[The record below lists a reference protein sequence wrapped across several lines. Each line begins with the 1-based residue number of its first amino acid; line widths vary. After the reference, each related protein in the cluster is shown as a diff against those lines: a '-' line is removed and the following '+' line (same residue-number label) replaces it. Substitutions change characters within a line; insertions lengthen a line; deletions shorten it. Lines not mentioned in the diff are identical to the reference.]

1 MKNCRRLSGRKTGC
15 TFTSLGKRPGIR
27 TAGKGRLPEESGK
40 HGISGGIFL
49 ASALA
54 AWFSLLPGGQ
64 ARAEEGIVVPAGTV
78 IAGGGQTSNYDHF
91 SWQMNQTLSS
101 PDITFEGNSGGGVE
115 AKGGWRS
122 VFLFDNTS
130 AQGAEGAGAGTTN
143 GLHFTA
149 SNADIHSGFASVI
162 VNADTKAHGNVIAL
176 TDTAL
181 YGDWGNAIGALIA
194 TAGEISD
201 NKISLSGGSASS
213 SQAVLLLGNVPF
225 TRTAEEYVFTYGPG
239 AAERIN
245 GNTVEASGTKLTSAG
260 WGIVSVAAASQEVS
274 GNTFTLDFGDPG
286 KTSADIETAGFSF
299 ISAGRMNSSLDNC
312 DMPSAAAV
320 SSDNVLTLKNGMIAA
335 PVSADGRRGDAYRG
349 FFGIRADV
357 QSSNTLNLE
366 NVTLEG
372 FQLPQSR
379 DGIVGLSGRQISD
392 STVSVKDSGVWSMG
406 SDSGSYST
414 NSSIVAIQGAMSM
427 DKELGAGTASGYT
440 VSGSRVSVENSIIH
454 SGGGVYGI
462 AGDLNLAGGKGRHN
476 VLNSATDNTIWVK
489 GSSISSPHQTS
500 IGIIATKASGNTIIL
515 DSTTI
520 NPAKNAA
527 AETSGVIGILAP
539 ETADNN
545 TISITGA
552 TDSSGANVNSIFSFM
567 GMAGIAGSEVSG
579 NNYTNPSGG
588 TLTASNNRIAVQHM
602 DLVGQLN
609 GITGIAAKNASGNTI
624 IFSDGTMSGSFG
636 FMGIGMRSTY
646 FDQSWNKTLVHY
658 SESADGNTII
668 LRNGAIKSG
677 DSAVSVCGIKASTI
691 TGNILTADNFNIL
704 GDGSDYHVP
713 QKVVGL
719 SADGSVTGN
728 TVSFTNVTRLSAGV
742 EGLNGVAGSTVEN
755 NTISF
760 SGKGKD
766 ASVLDSAGCIFGIR
780 GVDAPTNYW
789 PMQNYLPA
797 ARAAGNTI
805 AVRNLTLI
813 SNEGGEGLLG
823 IKVSDTAAGN
833 SIFLQNCDINSAQ
846 GLAGIGVGVGFLPVT
861 VRTTDGSQITYTGTS
876 SITGNTIVLDNVTLR
891 VGESEKGQI
900 NSGAGIYAARGTLL
914 SGNTLV
920 ASGIEIKE
928 PEFAG
933 NRWVIPLYVGGF
945 AASGEASDNTVS
957 FSGLRGIKASTGG
970 IFALAAETARN
981 NTISLSGEGDCML
994 KTGGS
999 VAGIIGQQIGTNIPV
1014 SWAAVNADGNRIS
1027 LENIN
1032 IDSQIRP
1039 VSSVNYGG
1047 PTGSVMAI
1055 AAKNAS
1061 NNIITLQGG
1070 SVTTHLT
1077 GAAGIADIP
1086 RGNFTYSDTA
1096 MNNVISVSGTSFTF
1110 KDQVTAGLAGIQ
1122 AVKAGGNTVAMT
1134 GVEITDTE
1142 DTTKYAPVSGIV
1154 GVSGSSVTGNTV
1166 SFEGTINSAK
1176 HYIDGLQAAVAS
1188 GNRLTVQN
1196 SRISSDRAVS
1206 GLTGIHIIDGPTA
1219 SDGAGH
1225 TRILKSADTG
1235 RVYNVDSTQDNVLI
1249 VNKSSIT
1256 SGEEGVAGIH
1266 VGGTSAR
1273 DSIFLSGAAISSA
1286 AGVAGISAWV
1296 NPGSI
1301 EVEAAGAASGS
1312 TVSIKNSDI
1321 VSTQGAVYGIRADTI
1336 TDSAFELRD
1345 SNVKAEGYTNG
1356 DAGGLVA
1363 ENASG
1368 NTGVLGGKLSFIA
1381 PVGSLDVIRA
1391 FARGTENTGWFDHV
1405 EISVPLLYFVHAE
1418 RRANNNSLLVE
1429 GGTINADLRC
1439 AESDQGTSA
1448 SGNTMVMRGTTVNAG
1463 VLATAEARAGEA
1475 DGNTMIIS
1483 SSSVTA
1489 ERASAGI
1496 SDGSSAKNN
1505 SVSVSDSVFSGHL
1518 AAGMTK
1524 SGDVSGNTV
1533 LVRNSRVGG
1542 HVYGGFTVSG
1552 LAGGNTVI
1560 LEDSH
1565 VSGYVY
1571 GGQSEAG
1578 HATGNTVIVRNTSVS
1593 GGVYGNYIGT
1603 GDAGHNYVYINSGI
1617 GGGVE
1622 ASHTRSGDASDNV
1635 IVMEGGTV
1643 FDRLYGG
1650 YTEDGSASRNS
1661 ITVTAGRVR
1670 AAVVGGY
1677 DDGTAVDNTVT
1688 LYDTASFAGSD
1699 LYGGKTDGTSSDVFT
1714 GNTLNL
1720 HGQIQADSLQN
1731 FQNLNFSDVAD
1742 GTPSA
1747 DLAKSAVLGDGK
1759 GSFTNVSIQNLRNQ
1773 SGDVP
1778 EEYVLV
1784 HTPAASSSFTGTNLY
1799 VNGADTVTIGSDGS
1813 YVPYTGTVS
1822 NDGTVDNETGTAGM
1836 TRSQAGLTKGFLTFD
1851 VDYFIKNGQDL
1862 IARTKNVR
1870 ADHRTKSFNIDRLP
1884 GLALLDQG
1892 GDLAA
1897 GAGMESAEE
1906 SAMCLPGEEP
1916 CGTRAFM
1923 AVSGGY
1929 STYKADG
1936 HFNMSGGSAMA
1947 GLARYCKLPSV
1958 GFLAGVFFETGIAR
1972 FDAEHDFTG
1981 YDSFDSEGNASYYG
1995 VGALGKLYL
2004 NETAMQG
2011 LYAEGSFRIGML
2023 NYSWESDGW
2032 RVNGSDVDYSSQS
2045 PYMAAHGGIGW
2056 MKSLTDSVDLDIYAK
2071 YLWSH
2076 VSEDD
2081 SGISGSR
2088 VSFDAMDSNRLRGGA
2103 RLSFKGSDA
2112 FSWYLGAAYERQFN
2126 GRSASDVYGH
2136 DTPSASLKGDTAM
2149 VEAGLQLKPSKEVP
2163 VSFLLGA
2170 SGYAG
2175 TREGV
2180 SGTFQI
2186 RYEF

>member
-1 MKNCRRLSGRKTGC
+1 MKNCRRMSGRKTGC

-27 TAGKGRLPEESGK
+27 AAGKGRLPEESGK

-54 AWFSLLPGGQ
+54 AWFSLLPGGS
-64 ARAEEGIVVPAGTV
+64 ARADEGIVVPAGTV
-78 IAGGGQTSNYDHF
+78 IAGGGQTSKYDHF

-101 PDITFEGNSGGGVE
+101 PDITFEGNSWGGVE

-143 GLHFTA
+143 GLHFTV
-149 SNADIHSGFASVI
+149 SNANIHSGFASVI

-201 NKISLSGGSASS
+201 NKISLSGGSVSS

-225 TRTAEEYVFTYGPG
+225 TRTAEEYVFTGPG

-260 WGIVSVAAASQEVS
+260 WGIVSVSAASQEVS

-299 ISAGRMNSSLDNC
+299 ISAGRVNDI
-312 DMPSAAAV
+312 PSAVAV
-320 SSDNVLTLKNGMIAA
+320 SSGNVLTLKNGMIAS
-335 PVSADGRRGDAYRG
+335 PVTNSGRDNASRG
-349 FFGIRADV
+349 FFGARADV
-357 QSSNTLNLE
+357 QSGNTLNLE
-366 NVTLEG
+366 NVKLEG
-372 FQLPQSR
+372 FFLSNSR
-379 DGIVGLSGRQISD
+379 DGIVGLSGRTISD
-392 STVSVKDSGVWSMG
+392 SRVSVKNSDVWSMG
-406 SDSGSYST
+406 SKDGSAPT
-414 NSSIVAIQGAMSM
+414 NSSIAAIQGAISM
-427 DKELGAGTASGYT
+427 DKELGIGATSVYT

-462 AGDLNLAGGKGRHN
+462 TGDLDVAGGKGRHN
-476 VLNSATDNTIWVK
+476 VLDAASGNTISIK
-489 GSSISSPHQTS
+489 GTTITSSHHMAT
-500 IGIIATKASGNTIIL
+500 GIIAAHASSNTIIL

-520 NPAKNAA
+520 NPEKV
-527 AETSGVIGILAP
+527 TSGTVGILAP
-539 ETADNN
+539 ETADSN
-545 TISITGA
+545 TITITGV
-552 TDSSGANVNSIFSFM
+552 TDSSGANVNRIYTYM
-567 GMAGIAGSEVSG
+567 GMAGIAGTEIG
-579 NNYTNPSGG
+579 NEYNYTNPSGG
-588 TLTASNNRIAVQHM
+588 TLTAANNTISVEHM
-602 DLVGQLN
+602 DLVGEVN
-609 GITGIAAKNASGNTI
+609 GIVGIAAKNASGNTVS
-624 IFSDGTMSGSFG
+624 FSDGTMSGSFG

-646 FDQSWNKTLVHY
+646 FDQSGNTPLVHY
-658 SESADGNTII
+658 SGSASGNTII
-668 LRNGAIKSG
+668 LKNATLENADSG
-677 DSAVSVCGIKASTI
+677 GSVCGIKASTI
-691 TGNILTADNFNIL
+691 TGNVISGDGFNIR
-704 GDGSDYHVP
+704 GKNSGSDRQPAYPERVY
-713 QKVVGL
+713 GL
-719 SADGSVTGN
+719 SSDGAVTGN
-728 TVSFTNVTRLSAGV
+728 TVSFSNFTMISAGV
-742 EGLNGVAGSTVEN
+742 GGVNGIAGSAVEN
-755 NTISF
+755 NVIIFRGT
-760 SGKGKD
+760 GKD
-766 ASVLDSAGCIFGIR
+766 GAVLRAEGHVYGIAGSDVTSGWDR
-780 GVDAPTNYW
+780 SPR
-789 PMQNYLPA
+789 PA
-797 ARAAGNTI
+797 TMVKGNTI
-805 AVRNLTLI
+805 AVQDVSVRA
-813 SNEGGEGLLG
+813 NEGGRGILAIKALG
-823 IKVSDTAAGN
+823 TISGN
-833 SIFLQNCDINSAQ
+833 TIFLKNTDITSAHS
-846 GLAGIGVGVGFLPVT
+846 LSGIGVSPALVT
-861 VRTTDGSQITYTGTS
+861 VPVQNDDGSTTSYTEAQEVS
-876 SITGNTIVLDNVTLR
+876 SNTFALENVTLR
-891 VGESEKGQI
+891 AGSGEKSWSIDQGSDI
-900 NSGAGIYAARGTLL
+900 FAARASRIT
-914 SGNTLV
+914 GNILV
-920 ASGIEIKE
+920 ANGLEIRE
-928 PEFAG
+928 GTG
-933 NRWVIPLYVGGF
+933 NWVIPQRVRGF
-945 AASGEASDNTVS
+945 VSSGEVSDNVIS

-970 IFALAAETARN
+970 IHAYLAETASG
-981 NTISLSGEGDCML
+981 NTLALSGAEGCIL

-999 VAGIIGQQIGTNIPV
+999 VVGFAG
-1014 SWAAVNADGNRIS
+1014 SWSGSSSGSWGSFQMAANSATGNRIS

-1032 IDSQIRP
+1032 IDSQLRP
-1039 VSSVNYGG
+1039 VSSDNYGG
-1047 PTGSVMAI
+1047 PTGSVMGI
-1055 AAKNAS
+1055 AARNAS
-1061 NNIITLQGG
+1061 DNIITMQGG

-1086 RGNFTYSDTA
+1086 NGHFTYSDTA
-1096 MNNVISVSGTSFTF
+1096 VNNVISVSGTSFTF
-1110 KDQVTAGLAGIQ
+1110 KEQATAGLAGIQ
-1122 AVKAGGNTVAMT
+1122 AVKAEGNTVAMA

-1142 DTTKYAPVSGIV
+1142 DTTKYASVSGIV
-1154 GVSGSSVTGNTV
+1154 GVSGTSVTGNTV
-1166 SFEGTINSAK
+1166 SFEGNINSAK
-1176 HYIDGLQAAVAS
+1176 RYIEGLQAAGAS
-1188 GNRLTVQN
+1188 GNRLVVQT
-1196 SRISSDRAVS
+1196 SRISSDRAVPA
-1206 GLTGIHIIDGPTA
+1206 LTGIHIIDGSTF

-1225 TRILKSADTG
+1225 TTVQKVVDTS
-1235 RVYNVDSTQDNVLI
+1235 RVYNADNTQDNVLI
-1249 VNKSSIT
+1249 VKDSFIT
-1256 SGEEGVAGIH
+1256 SGAEGVAGIH
-1266 VGGTSAR
+1266 VRGTSLR
-1273 DSIFLSGAAISSA
+1273 DSVLLNGVTIRSA
-1286 AGVAGISAWV
+1286 AGVAGVSAWV

-1301 EVEAAGAASGS
+1301 EVEAAGSASGS

-1336 TDSAFELRD
+1336 TDSTFELRD
-1345 SNVKAEGYTNG
+1345 SNVNAEGDTNG

-1368 NTGVLGGKLSFIA
+1368 NTGVLGGKLSFSA

-1391 FARGTENTGWFDHV
+1391 FSRGTENTGWFDHV
-1405 EISVPLLYFVHAE
+1405 EITVPLLYFVHAE
-1418 RRANNNSLLVE
+1418 RRANDNSLLVE
-1429 GGTINADLRC
+1429 GGSINADLRC
-1439 AESDQGTSA
+1439 AESDHGTSA

-1463 VLATAEARAGEA
+1463 SLAVAEARVGEA

-1483 SSSVTA
+1483 SSNVTA

-1505 SVSVSDSVFSGHL
+1505 TVSVSNSVFSGHL

-1524 SGDVSGNTV
+1524 NGDVSGNMV
-1533 LVRNSRVGG
+1533 LVRNSRVGA

-1560 LEDSH
+1560 LDDSR

-1571 GGQSEAG
+1571 GGQSETG
-1578 HATGNTVIVRNTSVS
+1578 YATGNTVIVRNTSVS
-1593 GGVYGNYIGT
+1593 GGVYGNYVGT
-1603 GDAGHNYVYINSGI
+1603 GDAGHNYIYINSGI

-1622 ASHTRSGDASDNV
+1622 AAHTRSGDASDN
-1635 IVMEGGTV
+1635 IVLMEGGTV

-1650 YTEDGSASRNS
+1650 YTENGSASRNS
-1661 ITVTAGRVR
+1661 ITVAAGRVR

-1688 LYDTASFAGSD
+1688 LYDAANFAGSD
-1699 LYGGKTDGTSSDVFT
+1699 LYGGRTDGTSSDVFT

-1742 GTPSA
+1742 ETPSA
-1747 DLAKSAVLGDGK
+1747 DLAKSAVIGDGK
-1759 GSFTNVSIQNLRNQ
+1759 GSFTSVSIQNLRNQ

-1778 EEYVLV
+1778 AEYVLV
-1784 HTPAASSSFTGTNLY
+1784 HTPTASSSFTGTNLY

-1822 NDGTVDNETGTAGM
+1822 NDGTMDNETGTAGM
-1836 TRSQAGLTKGFLTFD
+1836 TRSQSGLTKGFLTFD
-1851 VDYFIKNGQDL
+1851 VDYFIRNGQDL
-1862 IARTKNVR
+1862 IARTKNVQ

-1884 GLALLDQG
+1884 DLALLDQG
-1892 GDLAA
+1892 SDLAA

-2004 NETAMQG
+2004 NKTAMQG

-2045 PYMAAHGGIGW
+2045 PYIAAHGGIGW
-2056 MKSLTDSVDLDIYAK
+2056 MKSLTDNVDLDIYAK

-2081 SGISGSR
+2081 DSISGSR
-2088 VSFDAMDSNRLRGGA
+2088 VNFDAMDSNRLRGGA
-2103 RLSFKGSDA
+2103 RLSFKGSEA